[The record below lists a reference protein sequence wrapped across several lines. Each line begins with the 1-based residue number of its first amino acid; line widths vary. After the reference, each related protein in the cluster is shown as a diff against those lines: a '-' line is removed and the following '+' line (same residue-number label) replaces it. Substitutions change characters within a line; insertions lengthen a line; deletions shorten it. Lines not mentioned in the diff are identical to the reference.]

1 MNQNEAEKIVI
12 RNSKQEP
19 VNLLE
24 NKEKEKEKGKQ
35 EVVPSLIATEELES
49 SVSEETSEQTKS

>member
-1 MNQNEAEKIVI
+1 MLQVDIHFFKKWDLISLIYNQNEAEKIVI

-24 NKEKEKEKGKQ
+24 NKEKEKEKENKK
-35 EVVPSLIATEELES
+35 LFLL
-49 SVSEETSEQTKS
+49 